1 VATDPGVSDESF
13 PADRPGLRRVAA
25 LVALVLGLV
34 GLVISATGLVIAVL
48 PRHFSSGQQQAIV
61 DWEVNGRWRDMPAG
75 RIFPGTVGYSL
86 PGSVVVDDPQLE
98 LKAVRVEIAPQTG
111 CAAGVSDAATAQVL
125 HRDGCEAMLR
135 ATYVDQT
142 MSFVMT
148 VGVAVLPTSDAATAA
163 SDGLSVTQLSAVR
176 GARASVAG
184 VRIVHFLGAD
194 GAMYDYSKQV
204 TAALASGPYLVLYA
218 AGYADGRPR
227 VQLAHD
233 TYSQAEITSLAQGV
247 ATTVADGLGSAPA
260 TPHCPGSPGC

>member
-1 VATDPGVSDESF
+1 
-13 PADRPGLRRVAA
+13 LRRVAA